1 MFDEAV
7 AHKGVV
13 CVGDGRV
20 WAVVTL
26 VVGFWVGYKAGYSS
40 AVRRSG
46 VNSVKSGLRRMRT
59 GRW

>member
-1 MFDEAV
+1 M
-7 AHKGVV
+7 
-13 CVGDGRV
+13 GDGRV